1 MQSGLYLSTSAI
13 AVALALDLVLG
24 DPSWMPHP
32 VRFIGRAVTWG
43 EARLR
48 TGEPRADL
56 WRGALL
62 AYAVVILT
70 AVAAWV
76 AVAIASTVANWLG
89 LAAAVL
95 IAWTTLALN
104 GLDRAAGEVEGT
116 LGCGHD
122 DLARAAMPALVG
134 RDPATLDRDAMV
146 RATVESIAENCSDG
160 VLAPL
165 CFLFVG
171 GPVLA
176 LAYKAINT
184 LDSMIG
190 YRDARYLYFGR
201 AAARLDDAA
210 NFVPAR
216 VTALCLAAAAAL
228 TLGTRWCGAPRLPRR
243 RAQACEPQRGLS
255 GGHDGGCAR
264 NRIGRRCDIR
274 GRNRASRTPGTR
286 GARAEGDGYRN
297 GAPPDAYRDGAR
309 VWCARAPALCPLRLL
324 TYDEPRAKHHARLA
338 LGDEARTM
346 KSAEQ

>member
-1 MQSGLYLSTSAI
+1 VENGLYISTAPI
-13 AVALALDLVLG
+13 AAALALDLVFG

-32 VRFIGRAVTWG
+32 VRLIGRAVTLG
-43 EARLR
+43 EARLH
-48 TGEPRADL
+48 TGEPRAGL

-62 AYAVVILT
+62 ASAVVILT
-70 AVAAWV
+70 ALAAWI
-76 AVAIASTVANWLG
+76 AIAIASTVANSLG
-89 LAAAVL
+89 LATAVL

-104 GLDRAAGEVEGT
+104 GLDRAAGEVERA
-116 LGCGHD
+116 LGRGRD

-146 RATVESIAENCSDG
+146 RATVESVAENCSDG

-190 YRDARYLYFGR
+190 HRDARYIHFGR

-216 VTALCLAAAAAL
+216 VTAMCLAAAAAL
-228 TLGTRWCGAPRLPRR
+228 TLGRGGAALGACRADAHKHASPNAGFPEATMAGALGIELGGDAVYAGEVEHRARLG
-243 RAQACEPQRGLS
+243 RAERAPGVT
-255 GGHDGGCAR
+255 
-264 NRIGRRCDIR
+264 DI
-274 GRNRASRTPGTR
+274 
-286 GARAEGDGYRN
+286 ARARRLMRIATAIGFCLFALLRY
-297 GAPPDAYRDGAR
+297 
-309 VWCARAPALCPLRLL
+309 ALC
-324 TYDEPRAKHHARLA
+324 
-338 LGDEARTM
+338 GC
-346 KSAEQ
+346 

>member
-1 MQSGLYLSTSAI
+1 MENGFYISTAPI
-13 AVALALDLVLG
+13 AAALALDLVLG

-32 VRFIGRAVTWG
+32 VRFIGRAVTLG
-43 EARLR
+43 EARLH
-48 TGEPRADL
+48 TGEPRADF
-56 WRGALL
+56 WRGLLL
-62 AYAVVILT
+62 AAAVVILT
-70 AVAAWV
+70 ALAAWI
-76 AVAIASTVANWLG
+76 AIAIASTVANCLG

-104 GLDRAAGEVEGT
+104 GLDRAAGEVEQA
-116 LGCGHD
+116 LGRGRD

-146 RATVESIAENCSDG
+146 RATVESVAENCSDG

-190 YRDARYLYFGR
+190 HRDARYLHFGR

-228 TLGTRWCGAPRLPRR
+228 TLGRGGAALGACRADAHKHASPNAGFPEATMAGALGIELGGDAVYAGEVEHRARLG
-243 RAQACEPQRGLS
+243 RAERAPS
-255 GGHDGGCAR
+255 VA
-264 NRIGRRCDIR
+264 DI
-274 GRNRASRTPGTR
+274 
-286 GARAEGDGYRN
+286 ARARRLMS
-297 GAPPDAYRDGAR
+297 GATAIGF
-309 VWCARAPALCPLRLL
+309 CL
-324 TYDEPRAKHHARLA
+324 LA
-338 LGDEARTM
+338 LLRYVLCGY
-346 KSAEQ
+346 

>member
-1 MQSGLYLSTSAI
+1 MPSGLYLPTSAI
-13 AVALALDLVLG
+13 AMALALDLALG

-32 VRFIGRAVTWG
+32 VRLIGRAVTWG
-43 EARLR
+43 EAHLR

-56 WRGALL
+56 WCGALL
-62 AYAVVILT
+62 ASAAVTLT
-70 AVAAWV
+70 ALAAWI
-76 AVAIASTVANWLG
+76 AIAIASTVTGWLG

-104 GLDRAAGEVEGT
+104 GLDRAAGEIERA
-116 LGCGHD
+116 LRCGRD

-134 RDPATLDRDAMV
+134 RDTFALDREAMV
-146 RATVESIAENCSDG
+146 RATVESVAENCSDG

-190 YRDARYLYFGR
+190 YRDARHLYFGR

-216 VTALCLAAAAAL
+216 VSALCLAAVAL
-228 TLGTRWCGAPRLPRR
+228 TLGRGGAALRACRADARKHASPNAGFPEATMAGALGIQLGGDAIYAGEVEHRARLGRAERAGEVDDIATARR
-243 RAQACEPQRGLS
+243 LMRIATAIGFGLLALVRYVLS
-255 GGHDGGCAR
+255 G
-264 NRIGRRCDIR
+264 
-274 GRNRASRTPGTR
+274 
-286 GARAEGDGYRN
+286 Y
-297 GAPPDAYRDGAR
+297 
-309 VWCARAPALCPLRLL
+309 
-324 TYDEPRAKHHARLA
+324 
-338 LGDEARTM
+338 
-346 KSAEQ
+346 

>member
-1 MQSGLYLSTSAI
+1 VENGFYISTTAI
-13 AVALALDLVLG
+13 AAALALDLVFG
-24 DPSWMPHP
+24 DPPWMPHP
-32 VRFIGRAVTWG
+32 VRFIGRAVTLG

-48 TGEPRADL
+48 IGEARADL

-62 AYAVVILT
+62 ASAVVIVTALAAWIVI
-70 AVAAWV
+70 AVA
-76 AVAIASTVANWLG
+76 STAANWLG

-104 GLDRAAGEVEGT
+104 GLDRAAGEVGRA
-116 LGCGHD
+116 LGRERD

-146 RATVESIAENCSDG
+146 CATVESVAENCSDG
-160 VLAPL
+160 VVAPL

-190 YRDARYLYFGR
+190 YRDARHLYFGR

-228 TLGTRWCGAPRLPRR
+228 TLGRGGAALGAC
-243 RAQACEPQRGLS
+243 RADARKHASPNAGFPEAAMAGALGIEL
-255 GGHDGGCAR
+255 GG
-264 NRIGRRCDIR
+264 
-274 GRNRASRTPGTR
+274 
-286 GARAEGDGYRN
+286 
-297 GAPPDAYRDGAR
+297 DAVYAGEVEHR
-309 VWCARAPALCPLRLL
+309 
-324 TYDEPRAKHHARLA
+324 ARLGRGERAVKIGDIATARRLMRIATATGFCLLA
-338 LGDEARTM
+338 LLRYALFGR
-346 KSAEQ
+346 